1 MLGLGPTEIIIVLFL
16 VLLLFGSKKLPD
28 LGGALGKSLKN
39 FKEGIK
45 KKIRTVELKQTY
57 LNSVCNPLQPF

>member
-39 FKEGIK
+39 FKEGM
-45 KKIRTVELKQTY
+45 KIEDKDK
-57 LNSVCNPLQPF
+57 